1 VLVRYNGGQVY
12 GGVFIVTGRPIL
24 LTPQREE
31 KEIYPYRRVWR
42 TASREALVLILATAA
57 TILATRFLPVRLS
70 ETGRRVFGVGF
81 ALLPFGL
88 WWFISFRAERRALQP
103 RERLLTVA
111 LLGALAASGV
121 ALPVT
126 ERLFAVEDW
135 LTTAGGL
142 DRLAGYMLTVGV
154 VQEFLKYAVMR
165 YSLWPRVFR
174 TRLDGVAYAMATAVG
189 YATAL
194 NLNLVTGSD
203 LDPVSVALRVC
214 ETTLAQVAIGTIM
227 GFCLSELTQPTVPI
241 FIVPGGLILASV
253 LAGFSIVLRGGL
265 IVSGVSSSSTGN
277 NAIMGLGM
285 AIFLVVALFSSM
297 GFLIHNA
304 DERDL
309 LRRRPE

>member
-1 VLVRYNGGQVY
+1 VRYNGGQVN
-12 GGVFIVTGRPIL
+12 GGAFIVTGRPIL

-42 TASREALVLILATAA
+42 TAAREAILLILAVVA
-57 TILATRFLPVRLS
+57 TLLATRFLPIRLS
-70 ETGRRVFGVGF
+70 ETGRRVFGIGF
-81 ALLPFGL
+81 ALLPLGL
-88 WWFISFRAERRALQP
+88 WWLISYRAERSALQP
-103 RERLLTVA
+103 RERLFTVVV
-111 LLGALAASGV
+111 LGALAASGV

-135 LTTAGGL
+135 LATAGGL
-142 DRLAGYMLTVGV
+142 DRLAGYVLTVGI

-203 LDPVSVALRVC
+203 LDPISVALRVA
-214 ETTLAQVAIGTIM
+214 ETTLAQVAISTIM
-227 GFCLSELTQPTVPI
+227 GLCLSELTQPTVPV
-241 FIVPGGLILASV
+241 FIVPGGLILASA
-253 LAGFSIVLRGGL
+253 LAGLAIVLRGGL
-265 IVSGVSSSSTGN
+265 IVGGVGVGSTGN
-277 NAIMGLGM
+277 NAILGLGM
-285 AIFLVVALFSSM
+285 AIFLIVFLFSSM
-297 GFLIHNA
+297 GFLIHSA